1 MRWDKLAEKNFRR
14 LSIWA
19 SLVRRVHR
27 AGKKPAQRRNQMRFM
42 MIYKP
47 ANVKD
52 MEAGIPPTPEHM
64 AEMGKLIGELVQS
77 GVMLATDGLMPSSKG
92 ARVKQAD
99 GKVVVTDGPF
109 VETKELIGGFAI
121 FQLQSKAEAIELTKR
136 FLQTAG
142 DGDVE
147 IRQMPDNPAYARS

>member
-1 MRWDKLAEKNFRR
+1 
-14 LSIWA
+14 
-19 SLVRRVHR
+19 
-27 AGKKPAQRRNQMRFM
+27 MRFM

-52 MEAGIPPTPEHM
+52 MEAGVPPTQEHM
-64 AEMGKLIGELVQS
+64 AAMGKLIGELIQS
-77 GVMLATDGLMPSSKG
+77 GVLLATDGLMASSKG
-92 ARVKQAD
+92 ARVKRSD

-109 VETKELIGGFAI
+109 TETKELIGGFAI

-147 IRQMPDNPAYARS
+147 IRQMPDNPAYVRN

>member
-1 MRWDKLAEKNFRR
+1 
-14 LSIWA
+14 
-19 SLVRRVHR
+19 
-27 AGKKPAQRRNQMRFM
+27 M

-52 MEAGIPPTPEHM
+52 MEAGVPPTPERQ
-64 AEMGKLIGELVQS
+64 AAMGQLIGELVRS
-77 GVMLATDGLMPSSKG
+77 GVLLSTDGLMASSKG
-92 ARVKQAD
+92 ARVKQSD

-109 VETKELIGGFAI
+109 TEAKELIGGFAI
-121 FQLQSKAEAIELTKR
+121 FQSQSKAEAIELTRR

-142 DGDVE
+142 DGEVE

>member
-1 MRWDKLAEKNFRR
+1 
-14 LSIWA
+14 
-19 SLVRRVHR
+19 
-27 AGKKPAQRRNQMRFM
+27 MRFM

-52 MEAGIPPTPEHM
+52 MEAGVPPSPGHM
-64 AEMGKLIGELVQS
+64 AAMGQLIGELVQS
-77 GVMLATDGLMPSSKG
+77 GVLLATDGLMPSSKG
-92 ARVKQAD
+92 ARVKQVD
-99 GKVVVTDGPF
+99 GKVVVSDGPF
-109 VETKELIGGFAI
+109 AETKELIGGFAI

>member
-1 MRWDKLAEKNFRR
+1 
-14 LSIWA
+14 
-19 SLVRRVHR
+19 
-27 AGKKPAQRRNQMRFM
+27 MRFM

-47 ANVKD
+47 ANFKD
-52 MEAGIPPTPEHM
+52 SEAGIPPTQQHM
-64 AEMGKLIGELVQS
+64 AAMGKLIGELVQS
-77 GVMLATDGLMPSSKG
+77 GVLLATDGLMASSKG
-92 ARVKQAD
+92 ARVKQSD

-109 VETKELIGGFAI
+109 TETKELIGGFAI

>member
-1 MRWDKLAEKNFRR
+1 MRWDKLDEKNFRR
-14 LSIWA
+14 LSIRA

-27 AGKKPAQRRNQMRFM
+27 AGKTGAKEKSMRFM

-52 MEAGIPPTPEHM
+52 MEAGVPPSPEHM
-64 AEMGKLIGELVQS
+64 AAMGKLIGELVQS
-77 GVMLATDGLMPSSKG
+77 GVLLATDGLMPSSKG
-92 ARVKQAD
+92 ARVKQVD

-109 VETKELIGGFAI
+109 AEAKELIGGFAI